1 MQMIVVEELPPKLF
15 CNILVNLESRK
26 FMNYLEPVLS
36 LLITSSKWGF
46 ILKNIDCSLT
56 LITEI
61 GGKGRTKLQYHNNG
75 PGPISR
81 VRVFLIR
88 EFN

>member
-1 MQMIVVEELPPKLF
+1 MIIK
-15 CNILVNLESRK
+15 K
-26 FMNYLEPVLS
+26 FS
-36 LLITSSKWGF
+36 FTLLIATSNCGSY
-46 ILKNIDCSLT
+46 LTSIDCSLT